1 MKKWF
6 TPSESRRDESR
17 GFTLIEL
24 LVVVAIIV
32 LLSTLAVIALGS
44 ARKKANDAKRLSDM
58 TQIRFALESY
68 FTKRN
73 AYPTTVPAG
82 VVLGAGN
89 STCLNPKG
97 FAPAGCAEP
106 LMAIIPRDPGA
117 GAYVYSSA
125 DGKTYKI
132 LATLEAGTDTLKPGA
147 IVVDPFTIRNGQ

>member
-1 MKKWF
+1 MNMNKKGLAL
-6 TPSESRRDESR
+6 SSSK

-24 LVVVAIIV
+24 LVVIAIIA

-73 AYPTTVPAG
+73 TYPTTLPAG
-82 VVLGAGN
+82 VVLGVGN
-89 STCLNPKG
+89 ATCLNTTG
-97 FAPAGCAEP
+97 FAVAGCAEP

-117 GAYVYSSA
+117 GTYVYSSNN
-125 DGKTYKI
+125 GKTYKI
-132 LATLEAGTDTLKPGA
+132 LASLEAGTDTLKPGA
-147 IVVDPFTIRNGQ
+147 IAVDPFTIKNGQ

>member
-1 MKKWF
+1 MNKKKF
-6 TPSESRRDESR
+6 APS

-24 LVVVAIIV
+24 MVVIAIIV

-82 VVLGAGN
+82 VVLGMGN
-89 STCLNPKG
+89 ATCLNATG
-97 FAPAGCAEP
+97 FAPAGCPEP
-106 LMAIIPRDPGA
+106 LMATIPHDPDT
-117 GAYVYSSA
+117 GAYVYSSLE
-125 DGKTYKI
+125 GKTYKI
-132 LATLEAGTDTLKPGA
+132 LATIEAGTDTLKSGA
-147 IVVDPFTIRNGQ
+147 IIVDPFTIRNGQ